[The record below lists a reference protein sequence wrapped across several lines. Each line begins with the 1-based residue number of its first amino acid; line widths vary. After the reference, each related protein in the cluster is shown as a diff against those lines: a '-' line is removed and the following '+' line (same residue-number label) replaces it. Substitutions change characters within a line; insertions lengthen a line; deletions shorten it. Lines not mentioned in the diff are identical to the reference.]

1 MAESTLWT
9 ISIVM
14 GLLVLTVAVAS
25 DQLLD
30 WRRYTP
36 AGDERGSRLQRA
48 MRSPT
53 TWIVGLLSLCTG
65 VAALV
70 IVGSGLQGTFG
81 GSDLLGG
88 LAGIALSLLLLALL
102 AGYLLWGFYDLAR
115 KRGLGNAKAVGL
127 SAWIA
132 AALLVGLIALTL
144 VAS

>member
-25 DQLLD
+25 DRLVD
-30 WRRYTP
+30 WHRYTP
-36 AGDERGSRLQRA
+36 TDSRSDSALRRA
-48 MRSPT
+48 IRSPT

-70 IVGSGLQGTFG
+70 IVGTGLQGAFG
-81 GSDLLGG
+81 GGDLLGG
-88 LAGIALSLLLLALL
+88 LAGIALLLLLLALL
-102 AGYLLWGFYDLAR
+102 GGYLLWGFYDLAR

-132 AALLVGLIALTL
+132 AALLVGLVALTL
-144 VAS
+144 VVS